1 MPLKMWFVPHSLT
14 KEVSKFSKWIPSGG
28 ITLPTT
34 TPSMKS
40 KSFVTPSAPP
50 APLLPSPELLAALG
64 SKRDYTLITPPSNSN
79 SISTESNIVVESAP
93 IPSFLLYKLKEKT
106 TADLAKILVALGVK
120 LPLGLD
126 VDELIEI
133 MKENPN
139 AIHIDNSPPPPVT
152 FKPIKEFTEHELI
165 MQKIKAQKEA
175 EERARKQK
183 EKGEEILP
191 SAGTGYV
198 APAKK
203 RARIIA
209 EKEEKEMS
217 KEHRELLAR
226 IEDDDYST
234 IR

>member
-1 MPLKMWFVPHSLT
+1 
-14 KEVSKFSKWIPSGG
+14 
-28 ITLPTT
+28 
-34 TPSMKS
+34 
-40 KSFVTPSAPP
+40 
-50 APLLPSPELLAALG
+50 
-64 SKRDYTLITPPSNSN
+64 
-79 SISTESNIVVESAP
+79 
-93 IPSFLLYKLKEKT
+93 
-106 TADLAKILVALGVK
+106 
-120 LPLGLD
+120 
-126 VDELIEI
+126 
-133 MKENPN
+133 
-139 AIHIDNSPPPPVT
+139 
-152 FKPIKEFTEHELI
+152 